1 MLKYR
6 DVEGGSEAFDAEATF
21 DFTMT
26 KDVETYDSE
35 RREVASGVSG
45 PGTAVVL
52 AENDVETPVALIFHA
67 PMLADGRGNRG
78 GIGGET
84 ADEEG
89 GFLAFR
95 AIWEAANAVD
105 PGKTANPGP
114 FVTLQKQGEVFRRPA
129 PPYFQSPMP
138 FFDLLETGL
147 LRTGHV
153 VHDGGDDASVR
164 GMVLF
169 DGQNVGAFAVDD
181 GLGGG
186 DLRVERVRRDDG
198 VLQVKTL

>member
-1 MLKYR
+1 
-6 DVEGGSEAFDAEATF
+6 
-21 DFTMT
+21 
-26 KDVETYDSE
+26 
-35 RREVASGVSG
+35 
-45 PGTAVVL
+45 
-52 AENDVETPVALIFHA
+52 
-67 PMLADGRGNRG
+67 
-78 GIGGET
+78 
-84 ADEEG
+84 
-89 GFLAFR
+89 
-95 AIWEAANAVD
+95 
-105 PGKTANPGP
+105 
-114 FVTLQKQGEVFRRPA
+114 
-129 PPYFQSPMP
+129 MP